1 MQKSSLGVLT
11 AIALFLGGCN
21 FASSR
26 YEYKVDCKN
35 VDVFDF
41 NLQGSLIKYKITG
54 YLEQDSEVYVQSY
67 DEDNVQSWSGVYLKK
82 GIVNHEDGFETYASK
97 GRVIYIPK
105 RDKDQYYS
113 RKNDKLVIQIQTAY
127 D

>member
-82 GIVNHEDGFETYASK
+82 GAVNYEDGFETYASK